1 MCTEPESEVTLDD
14 ADRSSDFWFLAD
26 CQCPEKILKELEK
39 LQELDRTTA
48 GALEECQELLLKY
61 SEILDGKMTAMQVKV
76 SFGKFTEEL
85 AKVIGEH
92 CPKYKKR
99 LNFGQGPIR
108 GDRAPSSPPLRAGL
122 QHGLR

>member
-1 MCTEPESEVTLDD
+1 MCTNPESEVILDD

-26 CQCPEKILKELEK
+26 CQCPKKILKELK
-39 LQELDRTTA
+39 KLDRTT
-48 GALEECQELLLKY
+48 GALKDCQKLLLEY
-61 SEILDGKMTAMQVKV
+61 SKILDEEKMTAMQVEA
-76 SFGKFTEEL
+76 SFDEFTEEL